1 MIDKSDAQKARE
13 VQDKPSY
20 RRNCSICVR
29 SFYDS
34 LVGPCPERDGR
45 QVCMYC
51 CRMCENSYKSRLGG
65 WACRVKDA
73 ARKKGKKPAAAGVPH
88 PSPAGDTFPE
98 GEAGKEKTA

>member
-51 CRMCENSYKSRLGG
+51 CRMCENSYQSRLGG
-65 WACRVKDA
+65 WGCRVKDA
-73 ARKKGKKPAAAGVPH
+73 ARKKGKKPAAAGGRNDGK
-88 PSPAGDTFPE
+88 GD
-98 GEAGKEKTA
+98 AA